1 MRCHRMA
8 MLASTLLLA
17 IACASATTAA
27 DAATESQVPLTLG
40 KDGHDTV
47 PVYVNGKGP
56 YPFILDSGADGSA
69 VYQWFADEAGLPKLE
84 GKDQDLSGQTGS
96 SKVAMYRVDSLSL
109 GGVPIHGVEAFG
121 LPNRNDAGHQA
132 GVLGND
138 FMDKAVIAF
147 DFQCRHVEVYP
158 KPVDITTVV
167 GRSAQPLK
175 TGIDAGTTL
184 LTLPVTVNG
193 VAGVAVL
200 DTGSRR
206 TRLMP
211 SFANSAGID
220 TALPSFHDDEPIYG
234 TSMTK
239 RVPRTGPLGEV
250 RIADTVFANA
260 TGQVVDLPVLTQD
273 FGGKPAMILGADLI
287 GRYRLVYD
295 HATQTVWFLP
305 SRCSTK

>member
-1 MRCHRMA
+1 M
-8 MLASTLLLA
+8 LLLA
-17 IACASATTAA
+17 FNYASAAM
-27 DAATESQVPLTLG
+27 ATEATAGSQVPLTLG

-47 PVYVNGKGP
+47 PVYVNGQGP

-69 VYQWFADEAGLPKLE
+69 VYQWFADQARLPRLE

-96 SKVAMYRVDSLSL
+96 SKVAMYHVDRLSL
-109 GGVPIHGVEAFG
+109 GGVPIDGVEAFG
-121 LPNRNDAGHQA
+121 LPNRLDAGHQA

-147 DFQCRHVEVYP
+147 DFQCRRVEVYP
-158 KPVDITTVV
+158 KPVDMATVV
-167 GRSAQPLK
+167 RRNAQPIK
-175 TGIDAGTTL
+175 AGIDAGTTL

-193 VAGVAVL
+193 VTGVALL

-211 SFANSAGID
+211 SFAKDAGID
-220 TALPSFHDDEPIYG
+220 TALPPFHDDEPIYG
-234 TSMTK
+234 TSLTK
-239 RVPRTGPLGEV
+239 RVPRTGPIDEV
-250 RIADTVFANA
+250 RVGNTVFAHA

-295 HATQTVWFLP
+295 HAAQTVWFEP
-305 SRCSTK
+305 SRCSTN